1 MLIDSTY
8 ICCVQYKYC
17 SVKKP
22 VNIGVHWLFNFGNCL
37 KLDKTDTVAQP
48 LLNLEHRLTPETH
61 LAIIHLETVIY
72 LPRLLTR

>member
-1 MLIDSTY
+1 MRIDGAH

-17 SVKKP
+17 RVKKP
-22 VNIGVHWLFNFGNCL
+22 VNIGVYWLFNFWNCL

-72 LPRLLTR
+72 LPHLLTR